1 VCGYAGGDQGGNGI
15 WPAGCST
22 YVRKQPTAAPGDVT
36 GDRPPLVGFELYY
49 SLLKLLFW
57 VFKKTI
63 TIMAVVMMEWK
74 EWESCVRFE
83 ILSPGFPAGRGGA
96 YFAVASALPLQFRI
110 LWMVDNNAHDV
121 ALLLVG
127 VLWTRGRH
135 TGLVFLNCRYGQVT
149 RLVVSVLG
157 WLPVYRWLCAASVV
171 EAANGVASHTSC
183 CRTVLGVGRRR
194 LLCPVAAT
202 AARPPRA
209 CSLPHR
215 GHHSLVAS
223 AVFRFPL

>member
-1 VCGYAGGDQGGNGI
+1 
-15 WPAGCST
+15 
-22 YVRKQPTAAPGDVT
+22 
-36 GDRPPLVGFELYY
+36 
-49 SLLKLLFW
+49 
-57 VFKKTI
+57 
-63 TIMAVVMMEWK
+63 MAVMMMEWK

-171 EAANGVASHTSC
+171 EAANGVASHQLLPNC
-183 CRTVLGVGRRR
+183 VGCWSSSAALPRRGHRCSTPSR
-194 LLCPVAAT
+194 LLSAPP
-202 AARPPRA
+202 RPPLSS
-209 CSLPHR
+209 CLCCLP
-215 GHHSLVAS
+215 LS
-223 AVFRFPL
+223 AVIGKCSSRTQILRTLTLLPRASSAANGALKFILHSA